1 MLVLNEKAESKEEAE
16 RIAKAKVN
24 AENEKAVSLEF
35 TALGNANIV
44 ASCNIEVKGMGR
56 IDGKYYVT
64 KVNHNLS
71 GSSGHKMSVSAYRI
85 FPRL

>member
-1 MLVLNEKAESKEEAE
+1 MKKQRAKKK

-56 IDGKYYVT
+56 INGKYYVT
-64 KVNHNLS
+64 KVRHELS